1 MLTAEIRPAMTGTL
15 TKPAREPAADA
26 RIAVLVPCYNEEV
39 TIAQVIEG
47 FRAALPDAAIFV
59 FDNNSIDATARIA
72 REHGAVLV
80 PSLRQGKGNVV
91 RHMFETVEA
100 DIYVLVD
107 GDATYPP
114 EAAPAL
120 IETLENAGADMVVG
134 TRLSSFG
141 GASFRRFHLFGNR
154 MMSWIISRLFGI
166 RLTDVLSGYRVFS
179 RDFVKSVPLV
189 AQGFEIET
197 ELTLQAAAKSFR
209 ILEHP
214 VAYGSRPEGSHSK
227 LSTFS
232 DGYIILRTIF
242 AICKDYKPLMF
253 FMTLSLVFALASII
267 CGIPPIMDY
276 YRTQF
281 VSHVPLAILAA
292 GIGITSVI
300 FFVVGVMLD
309 TINKYH
315 NESFV
320 MHRRLI
326 RLQARIA
333 AHDVGERRAGDQP

>member
-1 MLTAEIRPAMTGTL
+1 MLTAEIRPLPVGT
-15 TKPAREPAADA
+15 TIGPVREPAASD

-39 TIAQVIEG
+39 TVAQVIEG
-47 FRAALPDAAIFV
+47 FREALPGAAIYV
-59 FDNNSIDATARIA
+59 FDNNSTDATARVA
-72 REHGAVLV
+72 RDHGAAVV
-80 PSLRQGKGNVV
+80 SSLRQGKGNVV

-114 EAAPAL
+114 ESAPAL
-120 IETLENAGADMVVG
+120 IAKLQSTAADMVVG

-141 GASFRRFHLFGNR
+141 GESFRRFHLFGNR
-154 MMSWIISRLFGI
+154 MMSWIISRLFSI

-189 AQGFEIET
+189 SQGFEIET

-209 ILEHP
+209 LVEHP
-214 VAYGSRPEGSHSK
+214 VPYGSRPEGSVSK

-253 FMTLSLVFALASII
+253 FLTLSLVLALASIA
-267 CGIPPIMDY
+267 CGIPPILDY
-276 YRTQF
+276 YHTRF
-281 VSHVPLAILAA
+281 VTHVPMAILAA

-315 NESFV
+315 NENFV

-326 RLQARIA
+326 RL
-333 AHDVGERRAGDQP
+333 VGEAARDGGEPRAG